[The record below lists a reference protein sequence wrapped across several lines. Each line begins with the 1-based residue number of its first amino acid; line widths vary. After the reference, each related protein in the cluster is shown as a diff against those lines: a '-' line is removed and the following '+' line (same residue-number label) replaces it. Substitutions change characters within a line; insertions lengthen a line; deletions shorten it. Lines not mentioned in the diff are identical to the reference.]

1 MKTQRIF
8 QTIVCLIIVT
18 SLVAC
23 GSAAQSEVQTSESI
37 ANHSQSENASAA
49 LDTNGSSGD
58 ALLIDPSEAVANQYE
73 RPQGWQ
79 EATHSK
85 TARPDYDVVFPQD
98 EVKRMD
104 IVIEPEYWQ
113 AMLDDMTDKYGIFGA
128 GNDRKPGGGDAVGQG
143 PVEGIQP
150 PAQEARPPMG
160 GGKFADNPIWVPVTV
175 LFEGNTWYYVGVRF
189 KGNSSLRSSWTSG
202 VMKIP
207 LRLDFDEFEDSVP
220 QIDDQRFYGFKQLSL
235 SNNFKDESFLHEKLA
250 ADLFREA
257 GVPAAHT
264 AFYEVYLDYGEG
276 PVYFGLYTMVEVV
289 ENTVIKEQFEES
301 SGNLYKPEGQAGSFA
316 VGNFNTEVFAKETN
330 QDEADW
336 SDIQA
341 LFDCLHDPIRS
352 TDPAAWRAELES
364 IFDVDGFLNWLAVNT
379 TIQNWDT
386 YGVMFHNYYLY
397 HDPDTDL
404 LTWIPW
410 DNNEAF
416 YSGGRLNPPLS
427 VSLSEVT
434 ERWPLIRFLIDDDLY
449 RSQYDAYLLEFTTN
463 VFDPQKMAETYEY
476 YHDLVRASV
485 LAELEGY
492 SYLSSDVAFERS
504 LKILIDHATQRN
516 EAVKDYLAQ

>member
-1 MKTQRIF
+1 MKTQRIL
-8 QTIVCLIIVT
+8 QTIVCLILVT

-23 GSAAQSEVQTSESI
+23 GSAAQSEVQAAESI
-37 ANHSQSENASAA
+37 ANHSQSENISAVP
-49 LDTNGSSGD
+49 DTNGSSGD
-58 ALLIDPSEAVANQYE
+58 ALLIDPSEAIANQYE

-85 TARPDYDVVFPQD
+85 TAQPDYDVVFPQD

-128 GNDRKPGGGDAVGQG
+128 GGDRKPGGGDAVGQG

-150 PAQEARPPMG
+150 PAQGERPPMG

-175 LFEGNTWYYVGVRF
+175 LFEGDAWYYVGVRF

-434 ERWPLIRFLIDDDLY
+434 DRWPLIRFLIDDDLY

-463 VFDPQKMAETYEY
+463 VFDPQKIAETYGY
-476 YHDLVRASV
+476 YHDLVRDSV

-492 SYLSSDVAFERS
+492 SYLSSDAAFERS
-504 LKILIDHATQRN
+504 LNILIDHAVQRN
-516 EAVKDYLAQ
+516 EAIKAYLAQ